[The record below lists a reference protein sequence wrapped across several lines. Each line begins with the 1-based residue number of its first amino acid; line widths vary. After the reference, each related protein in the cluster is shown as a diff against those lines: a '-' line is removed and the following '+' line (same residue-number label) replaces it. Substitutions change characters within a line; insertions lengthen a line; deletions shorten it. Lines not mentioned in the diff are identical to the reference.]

1 MAVLAHDVQAPTV
14 ADAKVAAD
22 ALVAAGVE
30 EVLLFGSV
38 ASGAAGE
45 GSDIDLVAV
54 FADLDYAHRWEMTRR
69 LEDTARA
76 AVGAWPVQVFV
87 TDRPEWRNR
96 VEKVSGSFESAI
108 SSEAVRVAE
117 SGTRGRVRWDKEMV
131 LPMSNPDEAL
141 TQFADRALVELSRV
155 KRAATLSPDES
166 DFSAPSEVRERERLL
181 RMVDVCTHSALAV
194 EQALKSLA
202 VLRKVPTPT
211 DKALKR
217 AGHDIS
223 RCLQLLPPSVRGSVE
238 ELVTR
243 RGVTSDDLSKWRIAS
258 TYPEDADAVRQ
269 LADQRAD
276 SYMST
281 ALDVCGFAVGEL
293 RAVVGVTQRVQA
305 AEDEWRRAARYLGG
319 RDIRTG
325 HPRTTPGAVDRV
337 IGLEDPPIPQA

>member
-1 MAVLAHDVQAPTV
+1 MAVSDVQAPTV

-38 ASGAAGE
+38 ASGEAGA

-54 FADLDYAHRWEMTRR
+54 FADLDYAHRWEITRR

-108 SSEAVRVAE
+108 SGDAVRVAE
-117 SGTRGRVRWDKEMV
+117 AGTRGRVRWDKEMV

-141 TQFADRALVELSRV
+141 KQFSDRALNELSRV
-155 KRAATLSPDES
+155 IRAVALSPDEL
-166 DFSAPSEVRERERLL
+166 DVSAPRAVRETERLL

-194 EQALKSLA
+194 EVALKSLA

-211 DKALKR
+211 DRALR
-217 AGHDIS
+217 DTGHSIPE
-223 RCLQLLPPSVRGSVE
+223 CLRLLPESIRGSVE

-243 RGVTSDDLSKWRIAS
+243 RGVTPKELSEWRIAS
-258 TYPEDADAVRQ
+258 TYPENADSILR
-269 LADQRAD
+269 LADQRVDA
-276 SYMST
+276 YAST
-281 ALDVCGFAVGEL
+281 ALDVCGFTVNDI
-293 RAVVGVTQRVQA
+293 RTVVGDTTLVQA

-325 HPRTTPGAVDRV
+325 RPRSTPGASDRGV
-337 IGLEDPPIPQA
+337 GL